1 MVIDGENEVLVL
13 LLAMVE
19 FGRGEERDIDYT
31 YWLSLLR
38 LLWRVVVV
46 IVSSVGGAIVN
57 SGSGGASDGAVG

>member
-19 FGRGEERDIDYT
+19 FGRGEERDVDYA

-38 LLWRVVVV
+38 LLWRVVVM
-46 IVSSVGGAIVN
+46 IVSSVGG
-57 SGSGGASDGAVG
+57 SDSKQWQWRS